1 MENLEK
7 PIKRDSNKI
16 YFLIAVII
24 ALLGTNT
31 YLFLKDKKSTNRI
44 VSISDEK
51 TRMETEIDKIEAELD
66 NATNLNLQLTEEM
79 KAEQESARK
88 QIDRLRI
95 ALSRGQLTQEE
106 LFKAQKEIKELK
118 NLVAKYSSEIEEL
131 KNLNANLTVERNELK
146 SAVDSVSFKASDLE
160 KQNEELSTK
169 VKVAAFLKTG
179 NVSIA
184 AINVKNNGKESSAS
198 RANST
203 DKLRVSFSIIQNPLA
218 EKGMHNIYLRVVD
231 PSGNLI
237 ISKNNGTFNSE
248 EEELQYTYK
257 TAIEF
262 NNDGKAYSIDW
273 SNSGNF
279 QKGNY
284 TILLYSD
291 GYSMGKGSIS
301 LR

>member
-7 PIKRDSNKI
+7 PVKRDSNKI

-31 YLFLKDKKSTNRI
+31 YLFLKDKQSEKRI

-66 NATNLNLQLTEEM
+66 NATSMNIQLTEEM
-79 KAEQESARK
+79 KAEQESARQ
-88 QIDRLRI
+88 QIERLRA
-95 ALSRGQLTQEE
+95 ALSKGQLTQTQ
-106 LFKAQKEIKELK
+106 LLKAQEEIKQLK
-118 NLVAKYSSEIEEL
+118 NLVAKYSSEIEVL

-146 SAVDSVSFKASDLE
+146 TVVDSVSYKASDLE
-160 KQNEELSTK
+160 KQNEELSKK

-179 NVSIA
+179 NVSIMA
-184 AINVKNNGKESSAS
+184 LNVKNNGKETSAS
-198 RANST
+198 RANTT
-203 DKLRVSFSIIQNPLA
+203 DKLRINFSIVQNPLA
-218 EKGMHNIYLRVVD
+218 QKGMHNIYLRVVD

-237 ISKNNGTFNSE
+237 ISNNNGTFNSE

-257 TAIEF
+257 TAVEYA
-262 NNDGKAYSIDW
+262 NDGKSYSIDW
-273 SNSGNF
+273 SNNGSF

-284 TILLYSD
+284 TVLLYSD
-291 GYSMGKGSIS
+291 GYSMGKGSII

>member
-7 PIKRDSNKI
+7 PIQRDSNKI

-31 YLFLKDKKSTNRI
+31 YLFLKDKESTDRI

-66 NATNLNLQLTEEM
+66 DATSINIKLSEEM
-79 KAEQESARK
+79 QASQENARK
-88 QIDRLRI
+88 QIVRLRA
-95 ALSRGQLTQEE
+95 ALSKGQLTQ
-106 LFKAQKEIKELK
+106 AQLLKSQEEIKQLK
-118 NLVAKYSSEIEEL
+118 NLVSKYSFEMEEL
-131 KNLNANLTVERNELK
+131 KNRNANLTVERNELK
-146 SAVDSVSFKASDLE
+146 SAVDSVSYKASDLE
-160 KQNEELSTK
+160 KQNEELSMK
-169 VKVAAFLKTG
+169 VKVAASLKSG
-179 NVSIA
+179 NVSIMA
-184 AINVKNNGKESSAS
+184 LNVKNNGKENSSS
-198 RANST
+198 RASGT
-203 DKLRVSFSIIQNPLA
+203 DKLRINFSIVQNPLA
-218 EKGMHNIYLRVVD
+218 QKGMHNIYLRVVD

-237 ISKNNGTFNSE
+237 ISKNNSTFNAE

-262 NNDGKAYSIDW
+262 VNDGKIYSIDW
-273 SNSGNF
+273 ANSGNF
-279 QKGNY
+279 QKGDY
-284 TILLYSD
+284 TVLLYSD

>member
-7 PIKRDSNKI
+7 PIQRDSNKI

-31 YLFLKDKKSTNRI
+31 YLFLQNKKSAARI
-44 VSISDEK
+44 VNISDEK

-66 NATNLNLQLTEEM
+66 DATSINIQLTEGM
-79 KAEQESARK
+79 QASQEEARK
-88 QIDRLRI
+88 QIERLRA
-95 ALSRGQLTQEE
+95 ALSKGQLTQKQLLKSQE
-106 LFKAQKEIKELK
+106 EIKQLK
-118 NLVAKYSSEIEEL
+118 YLVSRYRSEIEEL
-131 KNLNANLTVERNELK
+131 KNRNANLTVERNELK

-160 KQNEELSTK
+160 KQNEELNIK
-169 VKVAAFLKTG
+169 VKVAASLKSG
-179 NVSIA
+179 NVSIMA
-184 AINVKNNGKESSAS
+184 LNVKNNGKENSSS
-198 RANST
+198 RASST
-203 DKLRVSFSIIQNPLA
+203 DKLRINFSIVQNPLA
-218 EKGMHNIYLRVVD
+218 QKGMHNIYLRVID

-237 ISKNNGTFNSE
+237 ITKNNGIFNAE

-262 NNDGKAYSIDW
+262 VNDGKIYSIDW

-284 TILLYSD
+284 TVLLYSD

>member
-1 MENLEK
+1 MENVK
-7 PIKRDSNKI
+7 NPVQRDSNKI

-31 YLFLKDKKSTNRI
+31 YLFLKDKQSNKRI

-66 NATNLNLQLTEEM
+66 NATNTNIQLTEEM

-88 QIDRLRI
+88 QIDRLRA
-95 ALSRGQLTQEE
+95 ALSKGQLTQTQ
-106 LFKAQKEIKELK
+106 LLKAQEEIKQLK
-118 NLVAKYSSEIEEL
+118 NLVARYSSEIEVL

-146 SAVDSVSFKASDLE
+146 TVVDSVSYKASDLE
-160 KQNEELSTK
+160 KQNEELSNK
-169 VKVAAFLKTG
+169 VRVASSLKTG
-179 NVSIA
+179 NVSIM
-184 AINVKNNGKESSAS
+184 AINVKNNGKESAAS

-203 DKLRVSFSIIQNPLA
+203 DKLRINFSIVENPLA
-218 EKGMHNIYLRVVD
+218 QKTVHNIYLRVID

-237 ISKNNGTFNSE
+237 VSKNNGTFNSE
-248 EEELQYTYK
+248 DEELQYTYK

-262 NNDGKAYSIDW
+262 NNDGKSYSIDW
-273 SNSGNF
+273 SNMGDF

-291 GYSMGKGSIS
+291 SYSMGKGSIS

>member
-7 PIKRDSNKI
+7 PVQRDSNKI

-31 YLFLKDKKSTNRI
+31 YLFLKDKQSDKRI

-66 NATNLNLQLTEEM
+66 NATNTNIQLTEEM
-79 KAEQESARK
+79 KAEQERARQ
-88 QIDRLRI
+88 QIDRLRA
-95 ALSRGQLTQEE
+95 ALSKGQLTQTQ
-106 LFKAQKEIKELK
+106 LLKAQEEIKQLK
-118 NLVAKYSSEIEEL
+118 NLVARYSSEIDVL
-131 KNLNANLTVERNELK
+131 KNLNANLTIERNELK
-146 SAVDSVSFKASDLE
+146 TAVDSVSYKASDLE
-160 KQNEELSTK
+160 KQNEELSNK
-169 VKVAAFLKTG
+169 VRVASLLKTG
-179 NVSIA
+179 NVSIL
-184 AINVKNNGKESSAS
+184 AINVKNNGKESAAS

-203 DKLRVSFSIIQNPLA
+203 DKLRINFSIVQNPLA
-218 EKGMHNIYLRVVD
+218 QKGTHNIYLRVID

-237 ISKNNGTFNSE
+237 VSKNNGTFNSE
-248 EEELQYTYK
+248 DEELQYTYK

-262 NNDGKAYSIDW
+262 NNDGKSYSIDW
-273 SNSGNF
+273 SNTGDF

-284 TILLYSD
+284 TVLLYSD
-291 GYSMGKGSIS
+291 SYSMGKGSIS

>member
-7 PIKRDSNKI
+7 PIQRDSNKI

-31 YLFLKDKKSTNRI
+31 YLFLQNKKSAARI
-44 VSISDEK
+44 VNISDEK

-66 NATNLNLQLTEEM
+66 DATSINIQLTEGM
-79 KAEQESARK
+79 QASQEEARK
-88 QIDRLRI
+88 QIERLRA
-95 ALSRGQLTQEE
+95 ALSKGQLTQKQLLKSQE
-106 LFKAQKEIKELK
+106 EIKQLK
-118 NLVAKYSSEIEEL
+118 YLVSRYRSEIEEL
-131 KNLNANLTVERNELK
+131 KNRNANLTVERNELK

-160 KQNEELSTK
+160 KQNEELNIK
-169 VKVAAFLKTG
+169 VKVAASLKSG
-179 NVSIA
+179 NVSIMA
-184 AINVKNNGKESSAS
+184 LNVKNNGKENSSS
-198 RANST
+198 RASST
-203 DKLRVSFSIIQNPLA
+203 DKLRINFSIVQNPLA
-218 EKGMHNIYLRVVD
+218 QKGMHNIYLRVID

-237 ISKNNGTFNSE
+237 ITKNNGIFNAE

-262 NNDGKAYSIDW
+262 VNDGKIYSIDW

-284 TILLYSD
+284 TVLLYSD
-291 GYSMGKGSIS
+291 GYSMGKGTIS

>member
-1 MENLEK
+1 MENIEK
-7 PIKRDSNKI
+7 PVQRDSNKI

-31 YLFLKDKKSTNRI
+31 YLFLKDKQSTNRI

-66 NATNLNLQLTEEM
+66 NATNNNIQLTEEM

-88 QIDRLRI
+88 QIKELRA
-95 ALSRGQLTQEE
+95 ALSRGQLTQSQ
-106 LFKAQKEIKELK
+106 LLKAQEEIKQLRS
-118 NLVAKYSSEIEEL
+118 LVSKYSSEIEEL
-131 KNLNANLTVERNELK
+131 KNLNANLTVERDELK
-146 SAVDSVSFKASDLE
+146 SAVDSVSYKASDLE

-169 VKVAAFLKTG
+169 VKVASFLKTA
-179 NVSIA
+179 NVSVMA
-184 AINVKNNGKESSAS
+184 LNVKNSGKEISAS
-198 RANST
+198 RANTT
-203 DKLRVSFSIIQNPLA
+203 DKLRISFSIVQNSLA
-218 EKGMHNIYLRVVD
+218 QKGMHTIYLRIID

-257 TAIEF
+257 TAVEF
-262 NNDGKAYSIDW
+262 ANDGKTYSIDW
-273 SNSGNF
+273 ANNGDF

-284 TILLYSD
+284 TILMYSD
-291 GYSMGKGSIS
+291 GYSMGKGAIS
-301 LR
+301 LK

>member
-7 PIKRDSNKI
+7 PVKRDSNKI

-31 YLFLKDKKSTNRI
+31 YLFLKDKQSNKRI

-66 NATNLNLQLTEEM
+66 NATSMNIQLTEEM
-79 KAEQESARK
+79 KAEQESARQ
-88 QIDRLRI
+88 QIDRLRA
-95 ALSRGQLTQEE
+95 ALSKGQLTQ
-106 LFKAQKEIKELK
+106 AQLLRAQDEIKELK
-118 NLVAKYSSEIEEL
+118 NLVTKYSAEIKEL
-131 KNLNANLTVERNELK
+131 KNLNASLTVERNDLK
-146 SAVDSVSFKASDLE
+146 STVDSVSYKASDLE
-160 KQNEELSTK
+160 KQNEELSKK

-179 NVSIA
+179 NVSIMA
-184 AINVKNNGKESSAS
+184 LNVKNNGKETSAS
-198 RANST
+198 RANTT
-203 DKLRVSFSIIQNPLA
+203 DKLRINFSIVQNPLA
-218 EKGMHNIYLRVVD
+218 QKGMHNIYLRVVD

-237 ISKNNGTFNSE
+237 ISNNNGTFNSD

-257 TAIEF
+257 TAVEYA
-262 NNDGKAYSIDW
+262 NDGKTYSVDW
-273 SNSGNF
+273 SNNGSF

-284 TILLYSD
+284 TVLLYSD

>member
-7 PIKRDSNKI
+7 PVKRDSNKI

-31 YLFLKDKKSTNRI
+31 YLFLKDKQSEKRI

-66 NATNLNLQLTEEM
+66 NATSMNIQLTEEM
-79 KAEQESARK
+79 KAEQESARQ
-88 QIDRLRI
+88 QIDRLRA
-95 ALSRGQLTQEE
+95 ALSKGQLTQ
-106 LFKAQKEIKELK
+106 AQLLRAQDEIKQLK
-118 NLVAKYSSEIEEL
+118 NLVAKYSAEIKEL
-131 KNLNANLTVERNELK
+131 KNLNASLTEERNELK
-146 SAVDSVSFKASDLE
+146 STVDSVSYKASDLE
-160 KQNEELSTK
+160 KQNEELSKK
-169 VKVAAFLKTG
+169 VKVAASLKAG
-179 NVSIA
+179 SVSIMA
-184 AINVKNNGKESSAS
+184 LNVKNNGKETSAS
-198 RANST
+198 RANTT
-203 DKLRVSFSIIQNPLA
+203 DKLRINFSIVQNPLA
-218 EKGMHNIYLRVVD
+218 QKGMHNIYLRVVD

-237 ISKNNGTFNSE
+237 ISNNSGTFNSE

-257 TAIEF
+257 TAVEYA
-262 NNDGKAYSIDW
+262 NDGKTYSVDW
-273 SNSGNF
+273 SNNGSF

-284 TILLYSD
+284 TVLLYSD

>member
-1 MENLEK
+1 MENIEK
-7 PIKRDSNKI
+7 PVQRDSNKI

-31 YLFLKDKKSTNRI
+31 YLFLKDKKSSNQI
-44 VSISDEK
+44 VSLSDEK

-66 NATNLNLQLTEEM
+66 NATNTNIQLTEEM
-79 KAEQESARK
+79 KAEQERARI
-88 QIDRLRI
+88 QIRQLRA
-95 ALSRGQLTQEE
+95 ALSRGQLTQSQ
-106 LFKAQKEIKELK
+106 LLKAQEEIKQLRS
-118 NLVAKYSSEIEEL
+118 LVSKYSSEIEEL
-131 KNLNANLTVERNELK
+131 KNLNANLTVERDELK
-146 SAVDSVSFKASDLE
+146 SAVESVSYKASDLE

-169 VKVAAFLKTG
+169 VKVASFLKSG
-179 NVSIA
+179 NVSIMA
-184 AINVKNNGKESSAS
+184 LNVKNSGKEVSAS

-203 DKLRVSFSIIQNPLA
+203 DKLRISFSIVQNPLA
-218 EKGMHNIYLRVVD
+218 QKGMHNIYLRIID

-262 NNDGKAYSIDW
+262 ANDGKTYSIDW
-273 SNSGNF
+273 SNNGDF

-291 GYSMGKGSIS
+291 GYSMGKGAIS
-301 LR
+301 LK

>member
-7 PIKRDSNKI
+7 PIQRDSNKI

-31 YLFLKDKKSTNRI
+31 YLFLQNKKSAARI
-44 VSISDEK
+44 VNISDEK

-66 NATNLNLQLTEEM
+66 DATSINIQLTEGM
-79 KAEQESARK
+79 QASQEEARK
-88 QIDRLRI
+88 QIERLRA
-95 ALSRGQLTQEE
+95 ALSKGQLTQKQLLKSQE
-106 LFKAQKEIKELK
+106 EIKQLK
-118 NLVAKYSSEIEEL
+118 YLVSRYRSEIEEL
-131 KNLNANLTVERNELK
+131 KNRNANLTVERNELK

-160 KQNEELSTK
+160 KQNEELNIK
-169 VKVAAFLKTG
+169 VKVAASLKSG
-179 NVSIA
+179 NVSIMA
-184 AINVKNNGKESSAS
+184 LNVKNNGKENSSS
-198 RANST
+198 RASST
-203 DKLRVSFSIIQNPLA
+203 DKLRINFSIVQNPLA
-218 EKGMHNIYLRVVD
+218 QKGMHNIYLRVID
-231 PSGNLI
+231 PIGNLI
-237 ISKNNGTFNSE
+237 IAKNNGIFNAE

-262 NNDGKAYSIDW
+262 VNDGKIYSIDW

-284 TILLYSD
+284 TVLLYSD

>member
-7 PIKRDSNKI
+7 PIQRDSNKI

-31 YLFLKDKKSTNRI
+31 YLFFQNKKSNARI
-44 VSISDEK
+44 VNISDEK

-66 NATNLNLQLTEEM
+66 DATSINIQLTEEM
-79 KAEQESARK
+79 QASQEDARK
-88 QIDRLRI
+88 QIERLRA
-95 ALSRGQLTQEE
+95 ALSKGQLTQKQLLKSQE
-106 LFKAQKEIKELK
+106 EIKQLK
-118 NLVAKYSSEIEEL
+118 YLVSRYRSEIEEL
-131 KNLNANLTVERNELK
+131 KNRNANLTVERNELK

-160 KQNEELSTK
+160 KQNEELNIK
-169 VKVAAFLKTG
+169 VKVAASLKSG
-179 NVSIA
+179 NVSIMA
-184 AINVKNNGKESSAS
+184 LNVKNNGKENSSS
-198 RANST
+198 RASST
-203 DKLRVSFSIIQNPLA
+203 DKLRINFSIVQNPLA
-218 EKGMHNIYLRVVD
+218 QKGMHNIYLRVID

-237 ISKNNGTFNSE
+237 ITKNNGIFNAE

-257 TAIEF
+257 SAIEF
-262 NNDGKAYSIDW
+262 VNDGKTYSIDW

-284 TILLYSD
+284 TVLLYSD
-291 GYSMGKGSIS
+291 GYSMGKGTIS

>member
-7 PIKRDSNKI
+7 PIQRDSNKI

-31 YLFLKDKKSTNRI
+31 YLFLQNKKSTARI
-44 VSISDEK
+44 VNISDEK
-51 TRMETEIDKIEAELD
+51 TRMETELDKIEAELD
-66 NATNLNLQLTEEM
+66 DANSINIQLTEEM
-79 KAEQESARK
+79 QASQENARK
-88 QIDRLRI
+88 QIERLRA
-95 ALSRGQLTQEE
+95 ALSKGQLTQKQLLKSQE
-106 LFKAQKEIKELK
+106 QIKQLK
-118 NLVAKYSSEIEEL
+118 YLVSRYRSEIEEL
-131 KNLNANLTVERNELK
+131 KNRNANLTVERNELK

-160 KQNEELSTK
+160 KQNEELSKK
-169 VKVAAFLKTG
+169 VKVAASLKSG
-179 NVSIA
+179 NVSIIA
-184 AINVKNNGKESSAS
+184 LNVKSNGKENSSS
-198 RANST
+198 RAANT
-203 DKLRVSFSIIQNPLA
+203 DKLRINFSIVQNPLA
-218 EKGMHNIYLRVVD
+218 QKGMHNIYLRVID
-231 PSGNLI
+231 PIGNLI
-237 ISKNNGTFNSE
+237 ITKNNGIFNVE

-262 NNDGKAYSIDW
+262 VNDGKIYSIDW

-284 TILLYSD
+284 TLLLYSD

>member
-7 PIKRDSNKI
+7 PVKRDSNKI

-31 YLFLKDKKSTNRI
+31 YLFLKDKQSEKRI

-66 NATNLNLQLTEEM
+66 NATSMNIQLTEEM
-79 KAEQESARK
+79 KAEQESARQ
-88 QIDRLRI
+88 QIDRLRAAI
-95 ALSRGQLTQEE
+95 SKGQLTQ
-106 LFKAQKEIKELK
+106 AQLLRAQDEIKQLK
-118 NLVAKYSSEIEEL
+118 NLVAKYSAEIKEL
-131 KNLNANLTVERNELK
+131 KNLNASLTVERNDLR
-146 SAVDSVSFKASDLE
+146 STVDSVSYKASDLE
-160 KQNEELSTK
+160 KQNEELSKK

-179 NVSIA
+179 NVSIMA
-184 AINVKNNGKESSAS
+184 LNVKNNGKETSAS
-198 RANST
+198 RANTT
-203 DKLRVSFSIIQNPLA
+203 DKLRINFSIVQNPLA
-218 EKGMHNIYLRVVD
+218 QKGMHNIYLRVVD

-237 ISKNNGTFNSE
+237 ISNNNGTFNSE

-257 TAIEF
+257 TAVEYA
-262 NNDGKAYSIDW
+262 NDGKTYTVDW
-273 SNSGNF
+273 SNNGSF

-284 TILLYSD
+284 TVLLYSD

>member
-7 PIKRDSNKI
+7 PIQRDSNKI

-31 YLFLKDKKSTNRI
+31 YLFLQNKKSATRI
-44 VSISDEK
+44 VNISDEK
-51 TRMETEIDKIEAELD
+51 TRMETELDKIEAELD
-66 NATNLNLQLTEEM
+66 DANSINIQLTEEM
-79 KAEQESARK
+79 QASQENARK
-88 QIDRLRI
+88 QIERLRA
-95 ALSRGQLTQEE
+95 ALSKGQLTQKQLLKSQE
-106 LFKAQKEIKELK
+106 QIKQLK
-118 NLVAKYSSEIEEL
+118 YLVSRYRSEIEEL
-131 KNLNANLTVERNELK
+131 KNRNANLTVERNELK

-160 KQNEELSTK
+160 KQNEELSKK
-169 VKVAAFLKTG
+169 VKVAASLKSG
-179 NVSIA
+179 NVSIIA
-184 AINVKNNGKESSAS
+184 LNVKSNGKENSSS
-198 RANST
+198 RAANT
-203 DKLRVSFSIIQNPLA
+203 DKLRINFSIVQNPLA
-218 EKGMHNIYLRVVD
+218 QKGMHNIYLRVID
-231 PSGNLI
+231 PIGNLI
-237 ISKNNGTFNSE
+237 ITKNNGIFNVE

-262 NNDGKAYSIDW
+262 VNDGKIYSIDW

-284 TILLYSD
+284 TLLLYSD